1 MPDKICD
8 AAQVGAVRVW
18 LLDLTISGAI
28 SGRCVETIIVIVI
41 IIFVLF
47 QNHNIVLICI
57 VSYAYLVISTDRY
70 QSVIHSFDHYS

>member
-8 AAQVGAVRVW
+8 AAQVGAVQVW

-28 SGRCVETIIVIVI
+28 RGRRVKTIIIIV

-47 QNHNIVLICI
+47 QNHNAVLIYYI
-57 VSYAYLVISTDRY
+57 VRAYLVISTDRY
-70 QSVIHSFDHYS
+70 QSVT

>member
-28 SGRCVETIIVIVI
+28 RGRCVKTIIVVVI
-41 IIFVLF
+41 INFVLF
-47 QNHNIVLICI
+47 QNHKAVLICI
-57 VSYAYLVISTDRY
+57 VRVSCYFDRPL
-70 QSVIHSFDHYS
+70 SERNIVLIIIHNS